1 MSAIPRWL
9 AVRGDITLIEVSKKI
24 AETMTD
30 DSEDDQNSD
39 ARFESKLPR
48 TPGFKPS
55 VFSTVNK
62 AVISIFLLCNLK
74 CLRTNYLNLV
84 VFTCSIPNP
93 IIRGSKPCL

>member
-62 AVISIFLLCNLK
+62 AVISSVTFNLNA
-74 CLRTNYLNLV
+74 LEPT
-84 VFTCSIPNP
+84 TSI
-93 IIRGSKPCL
+93 